1 MVIIICKLNIMLK
14 KNLAVNFSLVF
25 LFILSSL
32 KFYQSY
38 DYVFLQSFQLD
49 GGNEIA
55 VYPEVIEIHQMI
67 KNFQLKDYKLDG
79 DLLNGLPMQRIVEF
93 TYPIKLNSSSPF
105 LFLSKTIEKN
115 DNGLLPSGCK
125 LIEEGF
131 RVNLYE
137 CE

>member
-105 LFLSKTIEKN
+105 LFLSKTVENN
-115 DNGLLPSGCK
+115 DIGLLPSECE

-137 CE
+137 CK

>member
-1 MVIIICKLNIMLK
+1 MNKIILNSS
-14 KNLAVNFSLVF
+14 LAL

-38 DYVFLQSFQLD
+38 DHVFFHSFQLD

-55 VYPEVIEIHQMI
+55 FYPEVIEVHQMI

-79 DLLNGLPMQRIVEF
+79 NLLNGLPMQRIVEF
-93 TYPIKLNSSSPF
+93 VYPIRLNPLSKN
-105 LFLSKTIEKN
+105 LFLSNTIENN
-115 DNGLLPSGCK
+115 DIAILPSGCN
-125 LIEEGF
+125 LIEEGL

>member
-1 MVIIICKLNIMLK
+1 MVIITSKLNVMLK
-14 KNLAVNFSLVF
+14 KKIVVNFSLVL

-55 VYPEVIEIHQMI
+55 MYPEVIEIQQI
-67 KNFQLKDYKLDG
+67 IENFQLRDYKLDG
-79 DLLNGLPMQRIVEF
+79 NLLNGLPMQRIVEF
-93 TYPIKLNSSSPF
+93 TYPIKLNSSSHF
-105 LFLSKTIEKN
+105 LFLSNTTENN
-115 DNGLLPSGCK
+115 DIGLIPSGCK
-125 LIEEGF
+125 LIEEGL
-131 RVNLYE
+131 RVSLYE

>member
-1 MVIIICKLNIMLK
+1 MFK

-32 KFYQSY
+32 KLYQSY

-67 KNFQLKDYKLDG
+67 KNFQH
-79 DLLNGLPMQRIVEF
+79 E
-93 TYPIKLNSSSPF
+93 
-105 LFLSKTIEKN
+105 
-115 DNGLLPSGCK
+115 
-125 LIEEGF
+125 
-131 RVNLYE
+131 
-137 CE
+137 